1 MAVKTIITEPNKLL
15 RQISKPVESVGKEEQ
30 QLMNDMLDTMYDA
43 NGIGLAAIQIGIP
56 KRIIVMDI
64 AKDEKKEENSINND
78 LYNLIYEIIIA
89 DHVIT
94 PDEIELSAELIE
106 FYFQIPKNTNKEEF
120 QKLIDNQHFNTDLSQ
135 YAMRLKS
142 SLSYEQRMD
151 IILIC
156 WQVLMVDE
164 NEDQLET
171 STVRTISTLLGLEDK
186 DFILIRNRVKSSL

>member
-1 MAVKTIITEPNKLL
+1 MLNKFF
-15 RQISKPVESVGKEEQ
+15 QSFNQE
-30 QLMNDMLDTMYDA
+30 
-43 NGIGLAAIQIGIP
+43 
-56 KRIIVMDI
+56 
-64 AKDEKKEENSINND
+64 EKKEEIKIDND

-89 DHVIT
+89 DHEIT
-94 PDEIELSAELIE
+94 IEEIELSSELIE
-106 FYFQIPKNTNKEEF
+106 FYFQIPKSQNKDEF

-135 YAMRLKS
+135 YSLRLKK

-156 WQVLMVDE
+156 WQVLMVDG

-171 STVRTISTLLGLEDK
+171 STVRTISTLLGIEDK

>member
-1 MAVKTIITEPNKLL
+1 MLNKFF
-15 RQISKPVESVGKEEQ
+15 QPF
-30 QLMNDMLDTMYDA
+30 N
-43 NGIGLAAIQIGIP
+43 
-56 KRIIVMDI
+56 
-64 AKDEKKEENSINND
+64 KDEKKEENSINND

-186 DFILIRNRVKSSL
+186 DFILIRNRVKGSL

>member
-1 MAVKTIITEPNKLL
+1 MLNKFF
-15 RQISKPVESVGKEEQ
+15 QPF
-30 QLMNDMLDTMYDA
+30 N
-43 NGIGLAAIQIGIP
+43 
-56 KRIIVMDI
+56 
-64 AKDEKKEENSINND
+64 KDGKKEENSINND

-94 PDEIELSAELIE
+94 PDEVELSAELIE
-106 FYFQIPKNTNKEEF
+106 FYFQIPKNTNIEEF